1 MVFKNVLM
9 LIGISLQNIIIF
21 MLFIELALSKQTDV
35 CNITLGN
42 GRSDMSFISD
52 MGAGPQVD
60 LRKKLV
66 EGEAFLKSHCP
77 NLATMNTRPVCQVK
91 VNNQNESSSWDSLM
105 HIRSSGSAKKLSSHN
120 AWGSSMAV
128 HSSVKSYTFDNAI

>member
-1 MVFKNVLM
+1 M
-9 LIGISLQNIIIF
+9 LIGISLQNFIIF

-42 GRSDMSFISD
+42 GGSDMSFISD
-52 MGAGPQVD
+52 ISPGPHMD

-77 NLATMNTRPVCQVK
+77 NLATMNARPVCEVK
-91 VNNQNESSSWDSLM
+91 VNNRNESSSRDSLM
-105 HIRSSGSAKKLSSHN
+105 PSRSSGSATKLSSHN